1 MVMKKIKY
9 IDGIRFYRAIVV
21 GINKLISHQDYLN
34 QINVFPVPDGD
45 TGTNMAFT
53 VSEILEGTSG
63 TVSSNIG
70 EMTQTVADLALD
82 GARGNSGAIL
92 AQFFIGL
99 SEGLEGKNKMSVND
113 FSNAF
118 QKASDNAWSALSNPH
133 EGTILT
139 IFKDLSSFLSDY
151 TSDPNNDDFLPL
163 MNQCLEKAQE
173 SLDST
178 PEKMKLLKKSGVVD
192 AGAQGFVDLLKGI
205 NEFIQSGKI
214 KELSVVINT
223 PKELEEIENNHD
235 YSNLTYQFCTECIL
249 EGDNLNKEEIKA
261 KLMTIGDSLV
271 LAGSNKK
278 AKIHIHVNK
287 PHELFEI
294 CNQYGLTKNH
304 KADDMFKQQQLVQAD
319 KSNKI
324 ALVVDSGAD
333 FNTEKYF
340 DIFTVPVRYSF
351 GNQDYIDKVSQSVD
365 DFYNE
370 LKNNPIHPK
379 TSQPTPGDFRRQY
392 QYLNSYYKSIIS
404 IHIPKKLSGTYQ
416 SAVTA
421 AKNTTGANISVV
433 DGNSMSV
440 GLGLVIQKV
449 ASIMEEGLNHDEI
462 ISKVEDVIKDT
473 EVFTAV
479 RDLSYSVKG
488 GRVPKII
495 KTISNIFNF
504 KPILSIN
511 KDGLIKPSDIYGISK
526 LQSEQ
531 VVNHYGNKKNIDYL
545 IVRLFNV
552 IGPGETNPH
561 FVPEIISQL
570 KKNKNKIKL
579 GNTKTKRDFI
589 DVRDVANALS
599 KLCKKK
605 FSLLNDNRVLNL
617 GSGNTVSL
625 KKILTIM
632 KKFTDTNFKIITDKN
647 KLRINDNPIILSSTK
662 KIRKF
667 IDWNVKYDLKT
678 SLKDTW
684 ESKELPPSVE

>member
-118 QKASDNAWSALSNPH
+118 QKASDNAWSALSNPQ

-178 PEKMKLLKKSGVVD
+178 PEKMKLLKKAGVVD

-351 GNQDYIDKVSQSVD
+351 GKQDYIDKVSQSVD

-511 KDGLIKPSDIYGISK
+511 KDGLIKPSDIYFG
-526 LQSEQ
+526 
-531 VVNHYGNKKNIDYL
+531 KKNI
-545 IVRLFNV
+545 
-552 IGPGETNPH
+552 
-561 FVPEIISQL
+561 PEKIF
-570 KKNKNKIKL
+570 KKI
-579 GNTKTKRDFI
+579 
-589 DVRDVANALS
+589 
-599 KLCKKK
+599 
-605 FSLLNDNRVLNL
+605 
-617 GSGNTVSL
+617 L
-625 KKILTIM
+625 KKIDQT
-632 KKFTDTNFKIITDKN
+632 FKYKIAIGHALCKDDGE
-647 KLRINDNPIILSSTK
+647 KLKSLFESRPDLFQKVELLEIGGALGVHTGPGSLSVAFQKIND
-662 KIRKF
+662 
-667 IDWNVKYDLKT
+667 
-678 SLKDTW
+678 
-684 ESKELPPSVE
+684 

>member
-1 MVMKKIKY
+1 MIKKIKY

-99 SEGLEGKNKMSVND
+99 SEGLDGKDKMSVKD

-118 QKASDNAWSALSNPH
+118 QKASDNAWSALSDPQ

-139 IFKDLSSFLSDY
+139 IFKDLSKFLIDF
-151 TSDPNNDDFLPL
+151 TSDPKNDDFLPL
-163 MNQCLEKAQE
+163 MNQCLDKAQE

-178 PEKMKLLKKSGVVD
+178 PEKMQLLKKAGVVD
-192 AGAQGFVDLLKGI
+192 AGAQGFIDLLKGI

-214 KELSVVINT
+214 KDLGVVINS
-223 PKELEEIENNHD
+223 PKELEEIASNHD

-249 EGDNLNKEEIKA
+249 EGDNINKEELKE
-261 KLMTIGDSLV
+261 KLTKIGDSLV

-304 KADDMFKQQQLVQAD
+304 KADDMYKQQELVQAD
-319 KSNKI
+319 KSNDI

-333 FNTEKYF
+333 FNTEKFF
-340 DIFTVPVRYSF
+340 DVFTVPLRYSF
-351 GNQDYIDKVSQSVD
+351 GNQDYIDKVSQSVN

-370 LKNNPIHPK
+370 LENNPVHPK

-404 IHIPKKLSGTYQ
+404 IQVPKKLSGTYQ

-421 AKNTTGANISVV
+421 AKNTTGANISVL
-433 DGNSMSV
+433 DGQSMSI
-440 GLGLVIQKV
+440 GLGLIVKKIS
-449 ASIMEEGLNHDEI
+449 SIMNNQLSHDEI
-462 ISKVEDVIKDT
+462 ISKIENIIEDTK
-473 EVFTAV
+473 VFTAV

-488 GRVPKII
+488 GRVPKVV
-495 KTISNIFNF
+495 KTISDIFNF
-504 KPILSIN
+504 KPILTIN
-511 KDGLIKPSDIYGISK
+511 DEGLIKPSGVYFG
-526 LQSEQ
+526 
-531 VVNHYGNKKNIDYL
+531 KKN
-545 IVRLFNV
+545 
-552 IGPGETNPH
+552 
-561 FVPEIISQL
+561 VPEKFF
-570 KKNKNKIKL
+570 KKI
-579 GNTKTKRDFI
+579 
-589 DVRDVANALS
+589 
-599 KLCKKK
+599 
-605 FSLLNDNRVLNL
+605 
-617 GSGNTVSL
+617 L
-625 KKILTIM
+625 KKIDKTFQYNIAIGHALCESDG
-632 KKFTDTNFKIITDKN
+632 KRLKSLFEKQPDLFKEVELIEIGCALGVHTGPGALSIAFQK
-647 KLRINDNPIILSSTK
+647 IND
-662 KIRKF
+662 
-667 IDWNVKYDLKT
+667 
-678 SLKDTW
+678 
-684 ESKELPPSVE
+684 